1 MSVGYCYP
9 TIVLALLNLVL
20 LQFGLSDAAVV
31 HGFQIIAICSGRCVF
46 ILRIHCSLNAVGAST
61 VYITFCGGRSNAVI
75 ICQML
80 SN

>member
-1 MSVGYCYP
+1 MAIFEEFAY
-9 TIVLALLNLVL
+9 LNLVL

-31 HGFQIIAICSGRCVF
+31 HGFQIIAICSRRCVF
-46 ILRIHCSLNAVGAST
+46 TLRIHCSLNAVGAST